1 MKHQEENA
9 VIKKILVPTDGSPNS
24 LTALDFAVY
33 IARRLGAALSGL
45 HVVDVGLIQGPVITD
60 IAGSVG
66 MPPYEGFFDAV
77 EKALNEK
84 ADFILKE
91 FQDRC
96 RRSGVKSEVRKI
108 TGKISATIIEEA
120 RETDMIVMARKGEH
134 EHLGEGGILGSV
146 AEYVVRNAGK
156 PVMITPEKFIEIESM
171 GLAYDGSGSASKA
184 LHLGLELSAQTAWPV
199 TVITV
204 SADSQKAAEWAAQ
217 VEEVNQKEPDEPP
230 VADCDIVHFTG
241 KETEDILNFIKEGA
255 VELMVMG
262 AFGHN
267 RLREMLLGSTTS
279 QIIRKSPIPVLLI
292 R

>member
-1 MKHQEENA
+1 M
-9 VIKKILVPTDGSPNS
+9 IKKILVPTDGSRNS
-24 LTALDFAVY
+24 LTAMEFAVY
-33 IARRLGAALSGL
+33 MARRLGASLFGL
-45 HVVDVGLIQGPVITD
+45 HVVDIGLIQGPVITD
-60 IAGSVG
+60 VAGAVG

-96 RRSGVKSEVRKI
+96 RRGGVKSDVRKI
-108 TGKISATIIEEA
+108 TGKVSTTIIEEA
-120 RETDMIVMARKGEH
+120 RETDMILMAKKGEH
-134 EHLGEGGILGSV
+134 DHLGEGGILGSV

-156 PVMITPEKFIEIESM
+156 PVMVTPEKFFEIESM
-171 GLAYDGSGSASKA
+171 GLAYDGSGSAVKA
-184 LHLGLELSAQTAWPV
+184 LHLALNLSAQTAWPV

-204 SADSQKAAEWAAQ
+204 TADSQKAAEWGAQ
-217 VEEVNQKEPDEPP
+217 VEAVNQAEPDEPP
-230 VADCDIVHFTG
+230 IADCDVVHFTG
-241 KETEDILNFIKEGA
+241 KETEEILNFIKEGA

-267 RLREMLLGSTTS
+267 RLRELLLGSTTS